1 MMESIGSEG
10 LGLAGAP
17 SFVAIVAAISKVV
30 ATGGIAATADVT
42 SAAGCARG
50 TGHR

>member
-1 MMESIGSEG
+1 MMDSIGSGG

-17 SFVAIVAAISKVV
+17 SFAAIVAAASGVI
-30 ATGGIAATADVT
+30 AAGGIAATADVT
-42 SAAGCARG
+42 GAAGCARG